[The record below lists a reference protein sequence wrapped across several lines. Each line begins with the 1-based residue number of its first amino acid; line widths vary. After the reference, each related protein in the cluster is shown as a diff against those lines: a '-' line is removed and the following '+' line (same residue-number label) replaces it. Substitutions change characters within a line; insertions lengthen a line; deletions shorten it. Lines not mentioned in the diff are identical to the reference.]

1 MIKLWLNFAVN
12 RLFQSSKLE
21 HTNFQYSMARIKY
34 YYDTESCRY
43 ERITVSTWDV
53 ILNSLGFLMVA
64 FLLAAGMTWVYIDYF
79 ESPEE
84 ALLRKK
90 LNQSEYYGEIQ
101 DQQLAEMEKMLLSL
115 ESRDDNIYRVI
126 FGVEPVPEQI
136 RSAGVGGSDR
146 YKDLLEDG
154 VDRDSYLMRNSK
166 KIDELKRKMVIQTKS
181 YDEIVKLA
189 KNKEEWLRAMPAI
202 QPVSNK
208 QLKRLSSGFGYRID
222 PIHKVRRPHN
232 GIDFSLPKGTPV
244 YATADGVVKV
254 VKSSFTGYGKRLD
267 IDHGFGYKTRY
278 AHLDMFN
285 VKKGQKVKRGDLIG
299 FSGNSGK
306 STAPHLHY
314 EVHKDGKAIN
324 PVYYFSRDLTDE
336 EFEEILRLAS
346 KENQALGSY

>member
-1 MIKLWLNFAVN
+1 
-12 RLFQSSKLE
+12 
-21 HTNFQYSMARIKY
+21 MARIKY
-34 YYDTESCRY
+34 YYDTESCKY
-43 ERITVSTWDV
+43 ERITVSTWDI

-64 FLLAAGMTWVYIDYF
+64 FLLAVGITWVYIDYF

-84 ALLRKK
+84 ALLKKK

-115 ESRDDNIYRVI
+115 ENRDDNIYRVI
-126 FGVEPVPEQI
+126 FGVEPVPKQI
-136 RSAGVGGSDR
+136 RNAGVGGSDR
-146 YKDLLEDG
+146 YKELLEDG
-154 VDRDSYLMRNSK
+154 VDRDSYLMHNSK
-166 KIDELKRKMVIQTKS
+166 KIDELKRKMVIQTTS
-181 YDEIVKLA
+181 YDEIIKLA

-254 VKSSFTGYGKRLD
+254 VKSSFAGYGKRID

-285 VKKGQKVKRGDLIG
+285 VKKGQKVKRGDIIG
-299 FSGNSGK
+299 YSGNSGK

-314 EVHKDGKAIN
+314 EVHKDGKALN

-336 EFEEILRLAS
+336 EYEEILRLAS